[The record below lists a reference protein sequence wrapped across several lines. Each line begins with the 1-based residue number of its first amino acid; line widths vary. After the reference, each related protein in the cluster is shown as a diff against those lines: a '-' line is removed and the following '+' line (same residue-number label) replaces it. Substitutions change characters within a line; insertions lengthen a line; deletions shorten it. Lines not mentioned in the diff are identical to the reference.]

1 MTLGEL
7 DTLIARIETEPNAAL
22 SILATLLKESML
34 QVKRHSTEI
43 KEMQTSMSKKID
55 RLEETI
61 KAFDSPIYKAILD
74 FEDSEEPEE

>member
-43 KEMQTSMSKKID
+43 KEMQKDMAKKID

-61 KAFDSPIYKAILD
+61 KSFDSPIYKAILD
-74 FEDSEEPEE
+74 FEEQEDAED